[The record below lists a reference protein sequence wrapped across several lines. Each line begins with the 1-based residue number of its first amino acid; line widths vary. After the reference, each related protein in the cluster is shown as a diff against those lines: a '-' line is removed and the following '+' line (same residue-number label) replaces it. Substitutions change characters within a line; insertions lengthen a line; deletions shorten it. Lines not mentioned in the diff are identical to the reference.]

1 MHDLRS
7 LRAVARNPQL
17 GASALVSDDL
27 IVAGTRLF
35 LAASSLLIVF
45 LVPSEPDHWVP
56 LTYALLVFQTMYAT
70 ALYLLRFFRTRA
82 GTFIYDWG
90 HWIDI
95 AWYTALISLSSG
107 TNSIF
112 FFGYFFPIIVASFR
126 WGFASGMRV
135 AVASAALFA
144 GFGWIAR
151 PPTPGAETQR
161 FFFRPFVQ
169 LGLGYMVASRG
180 RLELK
185 LRERL
190 QFLKDIA
197 AVANPRL
204 GTDRMFGAF
213 MRRLLAHFD
222 ADSCT
227 IVLDDPAIGRCDL
240 RRARRSDPDDRVL
253 SEPIPRKLAGEF
265 LELPEDLAVAY
276 NGAGSMTGWR
286 GGIAQAAAD
295 LPRPAIERAAAILE
309 ARSFLSVPIVLRGR
323 SSGRVFLESG
333 AKRGAWDSE
342 SDASFLTQAVEHAF
356 PLIENILLVDR
367 LAASAAHEERQ
378 RIARDIHDS
387 IIQPYIG
394 LHMGLTA
401 LAQRLAASGEGSA
414 EVDRLVQMASAG
426 VEDLRS
432 QVTSLRGGAWAGGAF
447 LSAVSRF
454 AARFADA
461 TGIAVHVDAPH
472 DLALDDAIAGEAFQM
487 VAEGL
492 SNVRRHTQ
500 SERVRVRCY
509 RQNGHLRL
517 SIDNE
522 GAGVEG
528 FQPFSPRTISERA
541 LGLGGR
547 VRVEERTGGGASVV
561 VEIPLEGRAD
571 TS

>member
-1 MHDLRS
+1 MHDFRNLP
-7 LRAVARNPQL
+7 AVARSSTQL
-17 GASALVSDDL
+17 AASSLVSDDL
-27 IVAGTRLF
+27 MVAGTRLF

-45 LVPSEPDHWVP
+45 LVPAEPDHWVR
-56 LTYALLVFQTMYAT
+56 LTYAVLVLQTIYA
-70 ALYLLRFFRTRA
+70 AAVYLLRFFRTRV

-95 AWYTALISLSSG
+95 AWYTTLISLSSG

-135 AVASAALFA
+135 AIASAALFA
-144 GFGWIAR
+144 GVGWIAR

-180 RLELK
+180 RLELQ

-213 MRRLLAHFD
+213 MHRLLGHFG
-222 ADSCT
+222 ADRCT
-227 IVLDDPAIGRCDL
+227 IVLDDPASGRCDL
-240 RRARRSDPDDRVL
+240 RRARASDPDDRVP
-253 SEPIPRKLAGEF
+253 SETIPREVAADF
-265 LELPEDLAVAY
+265 LELPDDLAVAY
-276 NGAGSMTGWR
+276 VDGAVHATR
-286 GGIAQAAAD
+286 GV
-295 LPRPAIERAAAILE
+295 PRPAIERAAAILE
-309 ARSFLSVPIVLRGR
+309 AQSFLSVPIVLRGR

-333 AKRGAWDSE
+333 GNRQAWASDSE
-342 SDASFLTQAVEHAF
+342 ASFLSQAVEHAF

-387 IIQPYIG
+387 VIQPYIG

-401 LAQRLAASGEGSA
+401 LSQRLAAAGGEGSA

-426 VEDLRS
+426 VEDLRG
-432 QVTSLRGGAWAGGAF
+432 QVSSLRGGTWAGGAF

-454 AARFADA
+454 AARFADT
-461 TGIAVHVDAPH
+461 TGIAVHVDASH
-472 DLALDDAIAGEAFQM
+472 DLVLDDRVAGEAFQM

-500 SERVRVRCY
+500 AERVRVGCHR
-509 RQNGHLRL
+509 RNGNLCL

-522 GAGVEG
+522 GTGEDG
-528 FQPFSPRTISERA
+528 FRPFSPRTISERA

-547 VRVEERTGGGASVV
+547 VRVEERAGGGASVV
-561 VEIPLEGRAD
+561 VEIPLEGRSDA
-571 TS
+571 S

>member
-1 MHDLRS
+1 MHDFRS
-7 LRAVARNPQL
+7 LRAVSRTAQL
-17 GASALVSDDL
+17 GTSSLVSDDL
-27 IVAGTRLF
+27 VVAGTRLF

-45 LVPSEPDHWVP
+45 LVPSEPDHFVS
-56 LTYALLVFQTMYAT
+56 LTYALLVLQTLYAA
-70 ALYLLRFFRTRA
+70 ALYLLRFLRTRA

-135 AVASAALFA
+135 ALASALLFA
-144 GFGWIAR
+144 GVGWVTR
-151 PPTPGAETQR
+151 PPAPGVETQR

-185 LRERL
+185 LRERM

-213 MRRLLAHFD
+213 MHRLLRHFG

-227 IVLDDPAIGRCDL
+227 IVLDDPATGRCDL
-240 RRARRSDPDDRVL
+240 RRARRADPDDRAP
-253 SEPIPRKLAGEF
+253 SETIPREIAAEF
-265 LELPEDLAVAY
+265 LELPDDLAVAY
-276 NGAGSMTGWR
+276 GGTTAVTCWRAG
-286 GGIAQAAAD
+286 IVQAAGD
-295 LPRPAIERAAAILE
+295 VPRPAIDRAAAILE
-309 ARSFLSVPIVLRGR
+309 AQSFLSVPIVLRGR
-323 SSGRVFLESG
+323 SSGRVFLES
-333 AKRGAWDSE
+333 ARRAAWMSE
-342 SDASFLTQAVEHAF
+342 SDASFLMQAVEHAF

-387 IIQPYIG
+387 VIQPYIG

-401 LAQRLAASGEGSA
+401 LSQRLAATGGEHTA

-426 VEDLRS
+426 VDDLRS
-432 QVTSLRGGAWAGGAF
+432 QVSSLRGGAWAGGAF

-454 AARFADA
+454 AARFSDA
-461 TGIAVHVDAPH
+461 TGIAVQVDAPH
-472 DLALDDAIAGEAFQM
+472 DLALDDRMAGEAFQM

-500 SERVRVRCY
+500 AERVRVGCHR
-509 RQNGHLRL
+509 RNGHLRL

-522 GAGVEG
+522 GAGDEG
-528 FQPFSPRTISERA
+528 FRPFSPRTISERA
-541 LGLGGR
+541 FGLGGR
-547 VRVEERTGGGASVV
+547 VTVEERTGGGASVV

-571 TS
+571 G